1 MLKGKTAVITGCLQG
16 IGKKTMEVFAANG
29 SDIFA
34 CAYQRTEEFEEYI
47 KGLETKYQVMIKPIY
62 FDLGDTEQIKR
73 AVLEIRNEKR
83 PIHILVNLA
92 GITRDAMF
100 QMVTMDQLKE
110 TFQVNFFS
118 QIIFTQYI
126 VKFMLQNKEG
136 SIIFTSSITGM
147 DGNVGQLAY
156 GASKAALI
164 AAMKTM
170 SKELGPKGIRVNAI
184 APGVIKTPMTEV
196 LPQQVIDQKL
206 MKTDLGRIGSDE
218 EAANLI
224 MYLASDKSSY
234 ITGQTIRVDGGIG

>member
-16 IGKKTMEVFAANG
+16 IGRKTMEVFAANG
-29 SDIFA
+29 ADIMA
-34 CAYQRTEEFEEYI
+34 CSYKQTEEFESHI
-47 KGLETKYQVMIKPIY
+47 KELQDQYHVTIKPVY
-62 FDLGDTEQIKR
+62 FDMGNTDQIKKA
-73 AVLEIRNEKR
+73 AVEIKKEKK
-83 PIHILVNLA
+83 PIHILANIA

-100 QMVTMDQLKE
+100 QMVTMDQLQE

-118 QIIFTQYI
+118 QIIFTQYM
-126 VKFMLQNKEG
+126 VKLMLHNGGG
-136 SIIFTSSITGM
+136 SIIFTSSITGL

-196 LPQQVIDQKL
+196 LPQEIIDQKL
-206 MKTDLGRIGSDE
+206 IKSDLGRIGTE
-218 EAANLI
+218 EEVANLI
-224 MYLASDKSSY
+224 LYLASKKSSY
-234 ITGQTIRVDGGIG
+234 ITGQTIRIDGGIG